1 MSNSVV
7 ATVLE
12 IEREAEDMLK
22 KAGEDIEKLL
32 ADAKSRRE
40 NATKESEENSKKAVA
55 ALEAEAAAVRE
66 KKVREL
72 TAAGDAALATVRNV
86 SDAAFDQGVR
96 HILNALAGAK

>member
-12 IEREAEDMLK
+12 IEREAEGMLK

-40 NATKESEENSKKAVA
+40 AATKESEENTRKAVA
-55 ALEAEAAAVRE
+55 ALESEAAAVRE

-72 TAAGDAALATVRNV
+72 TAAGAAALATVRNV
-86 SDAAFDQGVR
+86 SDAAFDQGVG
-96 HILNALAGAK
+96 HILNALAK